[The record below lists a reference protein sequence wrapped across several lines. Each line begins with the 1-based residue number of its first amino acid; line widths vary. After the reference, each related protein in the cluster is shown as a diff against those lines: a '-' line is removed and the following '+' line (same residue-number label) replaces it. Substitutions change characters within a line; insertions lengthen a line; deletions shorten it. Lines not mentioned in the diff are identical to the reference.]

1 MLYVPLSRLCSIARL
16 KPGKKPRYAG
26 RTRNMTSRHA
36 ERVRLTFAPRPTG
49 GCQRRAP
56 SGGSLGGSAALHGRQ
71 RGCAARKPHFRWA
84 QRSGSRGCALHA
96 SPALQLQASHTR
108 LTFDT
113 CLARASRACAV
124 DRRDH
129 HHHLRGRGRRCGRLW
144 LDLHRLRALLAAVC
158 VTAWL
163 GLEPGRADP
172 TPGADPSGDP
182 TAGGLPRRA
191 ARGVT
196 RRRRDEQ
203 RDGGLARLGPPPPS
217 PRPTHTSSST
227 ALAF

>member
-1 MLYVPLSRLCSIARL
+1 MTHAGKPTRRRAELAAGRTLCRMLYVPLSRLCSIAR
-16 KPGKKPRYAG
+16 PRSGKSPEYAG

-36 ERVRLTFAPRPTG
+36 QRARLTFAPGTAG

-56 SGGSLGGSAALHGRQ
+56 SGGRRRGSAAHRGHQ
-71 RGCAARKPHFRWA
+71 RGCAARQSHFRWA

-144 LDLHRLRALLAAVC
+144 LDLHRLRALLAAPVSC
-158 VTAWL
+158 MTDA
-163 GLEPGRADP
+163 GSAPG
-172 TPGADPSGDP
+172 SS
-182 TAGGLPRRA
+182 
-191 ARGVT
+191 T
-196 RRRRDEQ
+196 REV
-203 RDGGLARLGPPPPS
+203 PPPWS
-217 PRPTHTSSST
+217 
-227 ALAF
+227 